1 MRDFEYNEK
10 CRYGEPIEFEKQLK
24 VGITVTNLGETPT
37 SLLGAKISILLNKKS
52 VYFSGN

>member
-10 CRYGEPIEFEKQLK
+10 CRYREPIEFEKQLK
-24 VGITVTNLGETPT
+24 VGITVTNLGETPE
-37 SLLGAKISILLNKKS
+37 SQLGAKISILLNKKS